1 LFALWIWINKIQR
14 HDMPTYQMTVE
25 YDGTNW
31 HGWQIQPDH
40 QTIQGEIEK
49 ALSTAV
55 RARTPIVG
63 SGRTDAGVHARG
75 QIAHFLLPNPV
86 DTAKLEHSL
95 NGILPDTIS
104 VSHIRLMHDSFHA
117 RFDAHSRAYSYSVRM
132 SPSALDHR
140 FSWLVRPLPEISRMN
155 EAALHLIGTANYS
168 AFCLTASET
177 KNRQCTISRADWNQG
192 SHERSLVFRIE
203 ADRFLHGMVR
213 AIVGTLI
220 EVGHGK
226 RNPNDLVDIIDSLDR
241 RNAGVAAPA
250 RGLVLERVGYPL
262 RIAMSDTRDA

>member
-1 LFALWIWINKIQR
+1 
-14 HDMPTYQMTVE
+14 MPTYQMTVE
-25 YDGTNW
+25 YDGTDW

-40 QTIQGEIEK
+40 RTIQGEIER
-49 ALSTAV
+49 ALSTVV
-55 RARTPIVG
+55 RAQTRIVG

-75 QIAHFLLPNPV
+75 QIAHFLLPNPIS
-86 DTAKLEHSL
+86 APKLEHSL

-104 VSHIRLMHDSFHA
+104 ISRLLLVHDSFHA
-117 RFDAHSRAYSYSVRM
+117 RYDALMRAYSYSIRT

-140 FSWLVRPLPEISRMN
+140 FSWLVRPVPELGRMN
-155 EAALHLIGTANYS
+155 EAAVHLIGTANYS

-177 KNRQCTISRADWNQG
+177 KNRVCTISRADWNQG
-192 SHERSLVFRIE
+192 AHEGSLTFRIE
-203 ADRFLHGMVR
+203 ANRFLHGMVR

-226 RNPNDLVDIIDSLDR
+226 RDPSDVVDTIQSLDR
-241 RNAGVAAPA
+241 RNAGGAAPA

-262 RIAMSDTRDA
+262 RVPTSDTRHG